1 MNSLKNSFIFL
12 ETIVSLLVVSI
23 IVTIFFKISYN
34 KSDNKTFNTLI
45 TLTNKLK
52 KSQYDSFL
60 ISNKT
65 LTIKKDNHIENL
77 LVKEISSKEK
87 NIKLIKYELK

>member
-1 MNSLKNSFIFL
+1 MNSQKNSFIFL

-23 IVTIFFKISYN
+23 IVTIFLKISYN
-34 KSDNKTFNTLI
+34 KTDNKTFTTILSVS
-45 TLTNKLK
+45 NKLK

-65 LTIKKDNHIENL
+65 LSIKKDNIFEEL
-77 LVKEISSKEK
+77 LVKQISYEEK
-87 NIKLIKYELK
+87 NIKLIKYENF